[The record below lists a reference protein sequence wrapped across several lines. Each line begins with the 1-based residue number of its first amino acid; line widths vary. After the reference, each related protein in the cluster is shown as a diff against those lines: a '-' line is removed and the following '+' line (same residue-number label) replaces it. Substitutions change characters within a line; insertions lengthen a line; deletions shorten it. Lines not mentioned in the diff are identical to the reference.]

1 MKNSIEMNG
10 LIISV
15 VALILTAIGLIVTLI
30 FSIIA
35 YKTSKQ
41 VNKNNEIINTENKYQ
56 IDKKKLIIKTWNEMK
71 NAFERYSIL
80 VPKSKYS
87 DKDSFDYWENIV
99 QLFRTKNIIYQSVK
113 IFFHKFEGNWENID
127 KIATSGLRKELE
139 KLEIEEIE
147 EIFKFWA
154 KINKKLDIIDPIIEK
169 LKILEINYGRTKI
182 SSILKKNTN
191 LEDFYINLCPESHK
205 FGLWGYHSKTSFVF
219 DSELPYSKTEF
230 DILIK
235 KENEDF
241 EEEINS
247 KKWNLEI
254 SFTHPT
260 DKLLKYIFSVK
271 YENNEIINIKSDLDE
286 QPYPLHKNDFC
297 NCDFEKQ
304 VKSKET
310 LNNEEKEEVD
320 KIILGLIYLSKLL
333 KINIFEYIPFLKN
346 DKDSKCLRTKY
357 LKSKLE

>member
-1 MKNSIEMNG
+1 
-10 LIISV
+10 
-15 VALILTAIGLIVTLI
+15 
-30 FSIIA
+30 
-35 YKTSKQ
+35 
-41 VNKNNEIINTENKYQ
+41 
-56 IDKKKLIIKTWNEMK
+56 
-71 NAFERYSIL
+71 
-80 VPKSKYS
+80 
-87 DKDSFDYWENIV
+87 
-99 QLFRTKNIIYQSVK
+99 
-113 IFFHKFEGNWENID
+113 
-127 KIATSGLRKELE
+127 
-139 KLEIEEIE
+139 
-147 EIFKFWA
+147 
-154 KINKKLDIIDPIIEK
+154 
-169 LKILEINYGRTKI
+169 
-182 SSILKKNTN
+182 
-191 LEDFYINLCPESHK
+191 LCPESHK
-205 FGLWGYHSKTSFVF
+205 LGLWGWYSKTSFILH
-219 DSELPYSKTEF
+219 DNLSYSRKQF

-235 KENEDF
+235 KENKDF

-254 SFTHPT
+254 SFAHPT